1 MGMQPP
7 RVHVLESQVELTEGL
22 QRRSQYMMLSRTL
35 HTQLTINVIMPEH
48 FNKVAARTQK
58 PNILRA
64 QICTRLQSSTWTHSS
79 NKEAHMHL
87 SEINFCF

>member
-1 MGMQPP
+1 
-7 RVHVLESQVELTEGL
+7 
-22 QRRSQYMMLSRTL
+22 
-35 HTQLTINVIMPEH
+35 MPEH